1 MSGTTYTAD
10 EIDEKLAKTMADIT
24 GRLDK
29 VIVMTSAENMPNP
42 EETSLYMQVVATEE
56 KV

>member
-1 MSGTTYTAD
+1 MATTYTAD

>member
-1 MSGTTYTAD
+1 MSTTYTAD
-10 EIDEKLAKTMADIT
+10 EIDEKLAKTMSDIT

-29 VIVMTSAENMPNP
+29 VIVMTSAENMPDP
-42 EETSLYMQVVATEE
+42 QETSLYMQVVDIVE